1 MAKVMLVAGLAKHI
15 PIIEGM
21 DYIGVDYGAV
31 CCLRQK
37 LPLVLA
43 VGDFDSTTKEELD
56 ALKKNC
62 KVHQLPIQ
70 KNETDSE
77 EAIRC
82 AMELGYDEIILY
94 GGLGGRL
101 DHELANLHLLLYRDL
116 PLTLMNEHNV
126 MKVLLPGS
134 YTIQKQYRYLS
145 FFAIEESVISESGVA
160 YPLYEKHL
168 RPRDIFAVSNEISQ
182 QEAQIIVHEGKVLMI
197 QSDDENA

>member
-1 MAKVMLVAGLAKHI
+1 MLVAGLAKHI

-126 MKVLLPGS
+126 MKVLAGQLYDS
-134 YTIQKQYRYLS
+134 ETISLS
-145 FFAIEESVISESGVA
+145 
-160 YPLYEKHL
+160 
-168 RPRDIFAVSNEISQ
+168 
-182 QEAQIIVHEGKVLMI
+182 IVFRNRRECY
-197 QSDDENA
+197 